1 METTADFEDL
11 LELLNQHGVR
21 YLIVGGL
28 AFVFHAKPRYTKD
41 MDLWIEP
48 SQENVL
54 LANRA
59 LAEFGSP
66 YLLDASKPDDI
77 LQLGL
82 PPDRID
88 FFLSI
93 DGPSFETAWQKRIQS
108 SYGRAKAN
116 WIDIDSLISIKTRI
130 DTPRHLEDVR
140 VLSEVRMRQ
149 RSKDHKPK
157 PS

>member
-1 METTADFEDL
+1 
-11 LELLNQHGVR
+11 
-21 YLIVGGL
+21 
-28 AFVFHAKPRYTKD
+28 

-59 LAEFGSP
+59 LVEFGSP
-66 YLLDASKPDDI
+66 YLLDASKPEDI

-93 DGPSFETAWQKRIQS
+93 DGPAFETAGPRLTGLPS
-108 SYGRAKAN
+108 TASFRSRAESTN
-116 WIDIDSLISIKTRI
+116 
-130 DTPRHLEDVR
+130 R
-140 VLSEVRMRQ
+140 VMKKMCAFS
-149 RSKDHKPK
+149 PK
-157 PS
+157 

>member
-1 METTADFEDL
+1 LDAVTDFEDILDL
-11 LELLNQHGVR
+11 LDKHGVK
-21 YLIVGGL
+21 YLIIGGL
-28 AFVFHAKPRYTKD
+28 AFIYHAKPRYTKD

-59 LAEFGSP
+59 LVEFGSP
-66 YLLDASKPDDI
+66 YLLDASKPEDI

-93 DGPSFETAWQKRIQS
+93 DGPAFETAWQKRIQGT
-108 SYGRAKAN
+108 YGRAKAN
-116 WIDIDSLISIKTRI
+116 WIAIDSLISIKSRI
-130 DTPRHLEDVR
+130 DQPRHEEDVR
-140 VLSEVRMRQ
+140 VLSEVRDRH
-149 RSKDHKPK
+149 RSKPRKPEH
-157 PS
+157 S